1 MRLKRGRGGVSDGG
15 RVAPALCLP
24 CLSPPLSLL
33 LSHLCSTGTVKHSPL
48 VAYASCMEAHWA
60 LEERQRGGRRWP
72 SLAGAVALRVAPRIP
87 ASDRH
92 RPAWGEQ
99 MQDHK
104 SLAARMPAPARR
116 AAARAAPCAA
126 APPALLPSHPRKRQ
140 QPPHERHRLVHGR
153 AGAAQHRLKEEARRE
168 QRRGAGRQRDEEGR
182 GVHSV
187 EGGDPLLHGARAIA
201 GPACDSARRRDRRSR
216 SLFFSF
222 HPPKPT
228 PPPQLGS
235 DSFSLLRHARA

>member
-1 MRLKRGRGGVSDGG
+1 MGVAS
-15 RVAPALCLP
+15 RPPSASPVFPLP
-24 CLSPPLSLL
+24 SLL

-48 VAYASCMEAHWA
+48 VAYASCMRRMGPGGETERGSA
-60 LEERQRGGRRWP
+60 L
-72 SLAGAVALRVAPRIP
+72 AVARRRRRAARRPPIP

-92 RPAWGEQ
+92 RPAWGEK
-99 MQDHK
+99 MRDHK

-116 AAARAAPCAA
+116 AAARTAPCAA

-168 QRRGAGRQRDEEGR
+168 QRRGAGRQRDEQGR

-187 EGGDPLLHGARAIA
+187 EGGDSLLHGARAIA
-201 GPACDSARRRDRRSR
+201 GPACESARRRDRRSR

-222 HPPKPT
+222 HPPNPT